1 MLKRRQ
7 VLLAGV
13 GAAAV
18 LAALRYR
25 LPRAEAADESFEVRH
40 SEAEWRALLT
50 PAQFSVLRRASTEY
64 PGSSPLDHETRT
76 GVFAC
81 AGCALALFSSE
92 TKFDSHTG
100 WPSFWAPLP
109 NAVVTSSERSVDRT
123 GREVHCRRCGGHL
136 GHVFRDGPPP
146 TNLRY
151 CINGVA
157 LVFTPRAG

>member
-7 VLLAGV
+7 VLPASIG
-13 GAAAV
+13 GIAF
-18 LAALRYR
+18 LAAMRCH
-25 LPRAEAADESFEVRH
+25 LPLAMAADESFEVRH
-40 SEAEWRALLT
+40 TDAEWRALLT
-50 PAQFSVLRRASTEY
+50 RAQYAVLRRADTEY
-64 PGSSPLDHETRT
+64 PGSSPLNHETRT
-76 GVFAC
+76 GTFAC
-81 AGCALALFSSE
+81 AGCTLALFASD

-109 NAVVTSSERSVDRT
+109 NAIVTSNERSVDRT

-157 LVFTPRAG
+157 LNFTPRAG